1 VRRARWPLLAIL
13 ALLVPVGFL
22 LLVTGWMDRCQF
34 VDSDQP
40 DRGGEPGV
48 ALEPGEPVG
57 QTFVARHAG
66 LTGIEFYLAPTT
78 SSPLTLTL
86 HLWDDPVSD
95 HDLTTAR
102 LQLPPEASPGF
113 HRFTFPVLDA
123 SHGQYYYAF
132 IDAVSSGITVPLTEG
147 AAYLDGAAYRDHQ
160 PLDAQTAFRLVYA
173 PRELALDLAQALLG
187 GTVLLAMT
195 GLLFVVPG
203 WALLVWLWPGRR
215 LTWAETLG
223 LAVGTGLAL
232 YPLLILWTDVVGLH
246 LGPLYAWLPIWG
258 GLVALMW
265 HYRTWRPRDGRE
277 ALRQWAGSKAIWPDL
292 ALVIVL
298 ALVFG
303 VRLLV
308 VRTLDAPM
316 WGDSYQH
323 TMIAQLLADNSG
335 LFESWAPYAELESFT
350 YHFGFHSAVA
360 ALHWIMGIPTIEA
373 TLWTGQLLNGL
384 AVLAIYPLAVRVTGS
399 RWGGV
404 WAVLLAGL
412 LLPLPMFYVNWGRY
426 TQLAGQVILPAAVY
440 LTWQA
445 VETPQRRWRLLVLA
459 MLVAGGLALTHYRVL
474 MFYGVFVLALAL
486 LNLRKSAWRQ
496 TVLRMGCIGLGAGL
510 LFLPWLINTWGSTI
524 LRIFGL
530 QLTTPPA
537 QESSLIWEYNAIG
550 NLEAYLAPIWWL
562 ALALGLGVGLW
573 RRQRGVL
580 LVGLWWF
587 LLLIAT
593 NPAWLSLP
601 GTGIISNF
609 ALFVAV
615 YLLAALLS
623 GNLVGHIVRP
633 AAERRWASI
642 LLALAMVALGMWGVR
657 GRLGDPEIARHTLL
671 ARPDVRAAAWIREN
685 THREARFLV
694 NGFFAYGGDTLVG
707 SDGGWWLPLL
717 AERQNT
723 VPPINYEN
731 ELGMSADYEQQV
743 EELAH
748 QVQEHPLDDP
758 KTLSLLKERRV
769 THVYVGQQQGRVN
782 YSGPDVLDPDR
793 LLHSPHYRL
802 AYHQDRVWIFE
813 FRPPE

>member
-1 VRRARWPLLAIL
+1 MRRAWWPLLATL
-13 ALLVPVGFL
+13 ALLVLVGFL
-22 LLVTGWMDRCQF
+22 LMVTGWMDHYRF

-40 DRGGEPGV
+40 NRGGEPGI
-48 ALEPGEPVG
+48 APEPGEPVG

-66 LTGIEFYLAPTT
+66 LAGIEFYFAPT
-78 SSPLTLTL
+78 SRSPLTLTL
-86 HLWDDPVSD
+86 HLRDDPVSD
-95 HDLTTAR
+95 DDLTTAR
-102 LQLPPEASPGF
+102 LQLPPQASPGYY
-113 HRFTFPVLDA
+113 RFTFPVLDA

-132 IDAVSSGITVPLTEG
+132 IDAVSSGVALPLTDG
-147 AAYLDGAAYRDHQ
+147 AAYLDGAAYQGHQ
-160 PLDAQTAFRLVYA
+160 PLDAQTAFHLVYS
-173 PRELALDLAQALLG
+173 PRELALDLVQALLG
-187 GTVLLAMT
+187 WAVLLATT

-203 WALLVWLWPGRR
+203 WALLVWLWPSRC
-215 LTWAETLG
+215 LTWTETLG

-232 YPLLILWTDVVGLH
+232 YPLVILWTDVVGLH
-246 LGPLYAWLPIWG
+246 LGPLYAWLPICG
-258 GLVALMW
+258 GLVALIW
-265 HYRTWRPRDGRE
+265 QYRSWRPRDGQE
-277 ALRQWAGSKAIWPDL
+277 ALRQWARSQAMWPDL
-292 ALVIVL
+292 TLVIVL

-323 TMIAQLLADNSG
+323 TMIAQLLVDNSG
-335 LFESWAPYAELESFT
+335 LFDSWAPYAELESFT

-360 ALHWIMGIPTIEA
+360 ALHWIKGIPTIEA
-373 TLWTGQLLNGL
+373 TLWIGQLLNGL

-412 LLPLPMFYVNWGRY
+412 LLRLPMFYVNWGRY

-445 VETPQRRWRLLVLA
+445 VETPQRQWRLLVLA

-486 LNLRKSAWRQ
+486 LNLTKRAWRE
-496 TVLRMGCIGLGAGL
+496 TVLRLGCIALGAGL

-524 LRIFGL
+524 LRIFRL

-537 QESSLIWEYNAIG
+537 QENSFIWEYNAIG

-562 ALALGLGVGLW
+562 ALGLGLGVGLW

-587 LLLIAT
+587 LLLLAT

-609 ALFVAV
+609 ALFIAA

-623 GNLVGHIVRP
+623 GNLVGYIVQP
-633 AAERRWASI
+633 AAKRRWASI
-642 LLALAMVALGMWGVR
+642 LLALAMVALGMWGVTK
-657 GRLGDPEIARHTLL
+657 RLGDPEIARHTLVT
-671 ARPDVRAAAWIREN
+671 RPDVRAAAWIQEN
-685 THREARFLV
+685 TPEDARFLV
-694 NGFFAYGGDTLVG
+694 NSFFAYGGGTLVG

-717 AERQNT
+717 AERRNT
-723 VPPINYEN
+723 VPPINYDN
-731 ELGMSADYEQQV
+731 ELGISADFEQQV
-743 EELAH
+743 EGLAH
-748 QVQEHPLDDP
+748 QVQERPVDDP
-758 KTLSLLKERRV
+758 ETLALLKERGV

-782 YSGPDVLDPDR
+782 YSGPDALDPAG

-802 AYHQDRVWIFE
+802 AYRQDRVWIFE
-813 FRPPE
+813 FRPLE